1 MHTEGGREQC
11 LTCHDCFTGR
21 SAPLTMMGDREGE
34 RMGQEEGEWMFDDT
48 HAWHLGG
55 VGVLLSNWTRGPWFF
70 IRDIL
75 KESNFWVGSCSPHCL
90 YAKSVPTPTQ
100 RHGWIGEWLRCCAFL
115 LLLYSSVLD
124 VWCGLFFTQL
134 VYLFNHKKADLTILS
149 FPNLEIIGLDL
160 FPASFCFHFRKL
172 ILLEVSRERRSSL
185 LYICMHA
192 CMLVR

>member
-1 MHTEGGREQC
+1 MPDLPWLLYGTEC
-11 LTCHDCFTGR
+11 AADDDGR
-21 SAPLTMMGDREGE
+21 SRRWKDGARRRGMDVRRHTCVTLRGS
-34 RMGQEEGEWMFDDT
+34 
-48 HAWHLGG
+48 
-55 VGVLLSNWTRGPWFF
+55 GVLLSNWTRGPWFF

-75 KESNFWVGSCSPHCL
+75 KESNFWVGSCAPHCL

-149 FPNLEIIGLDL
+149 FPNLELIGLDL